1 MPERDA
7 KVFEMLLGQVG
18 KNGNI
23 DLIFGKTL
31 SVLGHPEFFEPLR
44 NLLHGGH
51 QRSRHGMTKFSI
63 TAAYTNMLAPTRPAA
78 SLARPSE
85 DSF

>member
-1 MPERDA
+1 VPERDA

-23 DLIFGKTL
+23 DLVFGKTL
-31 SVLGHPEFFEPLR
+31 SVLGHAEFFQPVG

-51 QRSRHGMTKFSI
+51 RDPVGT
-63 TAAYTNMLAPTRPAA
+63 
-78 SLARPSE
+78 
-85 DSF
+85 